1 MVSTRFSGVVWGIQ
15 YIVRL
20 SPFLSATFY
29 VINSCTNSDV
39 MKIGAMGV

>member
-1 MVSTRFSGVVWGIQ
+1 MVSTRFSGGVQEIR

-20 SPFLSATFY
+20 SPFRPLLYA
-29 VINSCTNSDV
+29 INSCTNSDV